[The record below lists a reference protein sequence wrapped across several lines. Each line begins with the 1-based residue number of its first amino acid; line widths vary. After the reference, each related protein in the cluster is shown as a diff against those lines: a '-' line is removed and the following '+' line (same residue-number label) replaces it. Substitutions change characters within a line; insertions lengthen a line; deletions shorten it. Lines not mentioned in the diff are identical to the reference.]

1 MTTARYITA
10 PLVGFFVYLAVAF
23 LRQWYAQ
30 DVLGGLDAAPPE
42 WLVALRDP
50 LFALSQTLPAFTAGV
65 VAQRNGALLGALL
78 GFASWLAGDLLFGS
92 IITHHASA
100 PGLLRNLLGTA
111 ISAAIVGTFA
121 GLAGAKLWPPPNNSF
136 KPTPLRGAA

>member
-1 MTTARYITA
+1 MTAARYITA
-10 PLVGFFVYLAVAF
+10 LLVGFVVYLAVAF
-23 LRQWYAQ
+23 LRQRYAQ
-30 DVLGGLDAAPPE
+30 EVFGVLDAAPPE

-65 VAQRNGALLGALL
+65 VAQRHGALLGALL

-100 PGLLRNLLGTA
+100 PGLLRNLLGAA
-111 ISAAIVGTFA
+111 IGAAIVGTFA
-121 GLAGAKLWPPPNNSF
+121 GLAGAKLRSPPNNSF
-136 KPTPLRGAA
+136 KPKPLRGSA